1 MLHRF
6 ALVGPDGDGLG
17 LDSVFYAPGEEVTWL
32 NNSFLFSLGG
42 WPKASS
48 CPAVFKGFKGLR

>member
-1 MLHRF
+1 MEDQMLHRF

-42 WPKASS
+42 
-48 CPAVFKGFKGLR
+48 